1 MEKNNIPMKPIYPS
15 DERLTEEEIRE
26 LLSDLN
32 PGQQES
38 VELFRREGLTDR
50 QIATMINDLW

>member
-1 MEKNNIPMKPIYPS
+1 MEKNNIPMKPIDPS
-15 DERLTEEEIRE
+15 DWSLTEEEIRE

-38 VELFRREGLTDR
+38 VDMFRREGLTDR
-50 QIATMINDLW
+50 QIATIIRHLW

>member
-1 MEKNNIPMKPIYPS
+1 MEKDNIPMKPIYPS

-32 PGQQES
+32 PADQWD
-38 VELFRREGLTDR
+38 VDMFRREGLTDR